1 MLAALFKNSWNISF
15 NVFLAV
21 CLTLPYSNNVPAEF
35 FEFTD
40 IPFIPFFISLQFFG
54 PETDI
59 AFRQM
64 SSVFTVM
71 SVPETTMDQDTGL
84 VFG

>member
-1 MLAALFKNSWNISF
+1 MLTALIKNSWNISF

-21 CLTLPYSNNVPAEF
+21 CLTLPNSNNVPTKL

-40 IPFIPFFISLQFFG
+40 IPFIPFFVSLQFLG

-64 SSVFTVM
+64 FSVLAVM
-71 SVPETTMDQDTGL
+71 SVPETAMDQDTGL
-84 VFG
+84 MFG